1 MVSSSMV
8 VQSVLT
14 NLSPSLRVKVVV
26 VDSVVIVVVAADL
39 AVIAVIVAVL
49 VAVAVDLAAVVA
61 VLVEAEE
68 VVAVLAVVMIAVRAK
83 RAGKVKPRKSGAF
96 FFP

>member
-1 MVSSSMV
+1 
-8 VQSVLT
+8 
-14 NLSPSLRVKVVV
+14 
-26 VDSVVIVVVAADL
+26 
-39 AVIAVIVAVL
+39 
-49 VAVAVDLAAVVA
+49 
-61 VLVEAEE
+61 VEAEE